1 MNIKVIP
8 DRTLNEQH
16 RKFNVFEPSDEKE
29 QMLTLDFHYH
39 DGKVVGLEILTNP
52 LFSKTARYKYIA
64 NETAVFNLIKTALNQ
79 LSRSQRF
86 LAPSATEYVSWVKK
100 KMWKDGHMT
109 ADHCYYVR
117 EQRRKGM
124 TRMLAVHDES
134 YAIRDLCVQ
143 LRTEG
148 TVYLTVTDL
157 LKGENNAN

>member
-1 MNIKVIP
+1 MNITVTPIASVGVE
-8 DRTLNEQH
+8 RRE
-16 RKFNVFEPSDEKE
+16 FAVYEPSDTKNR
-29 QMLTLDFHYH
+29 MLTLSFLYH
-39 DGKVVGLEILTNP
+39 ADKPVGLEISCDSK
-52 LFSKTARYKYIA
+52 FSKTARYKYIA
-64 NETAVFNLIKTALNQ
+64 TETAIFNLIKTALNQ
-79 LSRSQRF
+79 LSRRERF
-86 LAPSATEYVSWVKK
+86 LATAPSHYASWVKK
-100 KMWKDGHMT
+100 KMWKDGHLT

-117 EQRRKGM
+117 EQRHKGM